1 MRVDIGTIGLILGIT
16 HLIQVLVFYYQY
28 RINKNIAGPGWWLMW
43 SGTESLA
50 FIFIFLR
57 NIPSF
62 HLNVIV
68 AQNTLLIAGSLFI
81 YIGLLKFFG
90 RKVKWKFVLS
100 FFLSFSVLLLYFT
113 YAVNDITTRSFI
125 ISVYLSAISFVT
137 AAVIYK
143 NLTGSIV
150 ETAKFNIIVFVLHG
164 CIFTSRALMISL
176 GTPVSNVFSPGFF
189 NFLPYFDALIVSL
202 LWSFGFIIMLNQRL
216 NSEITEAKTHF
227 EHIFNTSP
235 DAVVI
240 INAKTSFF
248 VDCNES
254 FTKMTGFTKDNIL
267 GKSSL
272 ELGLWKSIAERA
284 EMLKIIARDGFC
296 DNYETTYYRNNGQEI
311 TVIIS
316 AKILSLKGIPHLI
329 TVIHDI
335 NERKQAE
342 KEIMLINEELK
353 ALHADKDKLFSIIA
367 HDLRSPFNT
376 FLGFTQLLV
385 EKLPELTLPQ
395 INEFAVSM
403 RRSALNLFKLLEN
416 LLEWSRMEQGLIPFN
431 PETIQILPLIKESLD
446 TGIDT
451 ANSKSIE
458 IKFKIP
464 ANFEIYA
471 DKNMLQTVIRNLMSN
486 AVKFT
491 PRGGEIIISAM
502 AFGNDAVK
510 ISITDSGIGMST
522 EMIENLFRM
531 DGKTNRKGTENE
543 PSSGLGL
550 ILCKALIE
558 KHHGKIWVESE
569 EEQGSVFNFTIPYKT
584 NQEELL

>member
-1 MRVDIGTIGLILGIT
+1 
-16 HLIQVLVFYYQY
+16 
-28 RINKNIAGPGWWLMW
+28 MW
-43 SGTESLA
+43 CAAESLA

-57 NIPSF
+57 NFPSLQ
-62 HLNVIV
+62 HNVIV
-68 AQNTLLIAGSLFI
+68 AQNALLIAGSLFI

-100 FFLSFSVLLLYFT
+100 FFLSFSVLLVYFT
-113 YAVNDITTRSFI
+113 YAVNDITARAFI

-164 CIFTSRALMISL
+164 CIFTYRALMISL
-176 GTPVSNVFSPGFF
+176 GIHVSNVFSPDFF

-240 INAKTSFF
+240 INASTSFF

-254 FTKMTGFTKDNIL
+254 FTRMTGFTKDNIL
-267 GKSSL
+267 EKSSL
-272 ELGLWKSIAERA
+272 DLGLWKSISERT

-296 DNYETTYYRNNGQEI
+296 DNYETTYYRKNGEEI

-316 AKILSLKGIPHLI
+316 AKILSLKGNPHLI

-335 NERKQAE
+335 SERKKAE
-342 KEIMLINEELK
+342 SEIRAKNEELK

-385 EKLPELTLPQ
+385 EKLPELTLSQ

-403 RRSALNLFKLLEN
+403 RRSARNLFKLLEN
-416 LLEWSRMEQGLIPFN
+416 LLEWSRMEQGLIPFQ
-431 PETIQILPLIKESLD
+431 PEMIQILSIINDSLD
-446 TGIDT
+446 SGMDT

-458 IKFKIP
+458 IEFRIP
-464 ANFEIYA
+464 ANIEIYA
-471 DKNMLQTVIRNLMSN
+471 DKNMLQIVIRNLISN

-502 AFGNDAVK
+502 TFGNDKVK
-510 ISITDSGIGMST
+510 ISIKDSGIGMSP

-531 DGKTNRKGTENE
+531 DGKTNRRGTENE

-550 ILCKALIE
+550 IICKALIE
-558 KHHGKIWVESE
+558 KHDGKIWVESE
-569 EEQGSVFNFTIPYKT
+569 EGKGSVFNFTLPCKNI
-584 NQEELL
+584 QEELQKESC